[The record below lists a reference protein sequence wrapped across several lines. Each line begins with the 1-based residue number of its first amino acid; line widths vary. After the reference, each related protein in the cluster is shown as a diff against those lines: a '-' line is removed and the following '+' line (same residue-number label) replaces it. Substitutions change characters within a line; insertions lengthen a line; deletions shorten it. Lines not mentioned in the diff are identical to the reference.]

1 MRRPSPWIGRV
12 ASQPMWQRTCMPR
25 RALPLLL
32 AATLLVAGCSDTS
45 GGEGSDDTAAVS
57 TSPTTE
63 SGPTTT
69 APQDAI
75 LTDSLRCDPLDEQGC
90 LLPWP
95 NDAFT
100 VPDPSTATGRRLDLH
115 PDSTPK
121 NVDGVPIDVTDQNLA
136 DGFSP
141 GSAILAFAPGLDV
154 IRTGIAPST
163 DIGASLADD
172 APIVL
177 LDTGTGERIP
187 YWAELDAPAPPGQQ
201 VLMVHPAISLP
212 EGHHIEVALRAM
224 KDAAGADIPR
234 SPAFQAAIDGTPEP
248 LERARHLGDV
258 LGSLSDAGVAID
270 DLYLAWDFTVA
281 STESLSGRMLHIRDD
296 AYASLATDG
305 APAFRV
311 TSQTD
316 SGNVRTID
324 GEYDIPN
331 YLDLDAGPGSKFV
344 LGADGMP
351 ERNSAAPT
359 VTASFHC
366 LVPLTATGAH
376 PSIVYGHGLLGTR
389 HEVDALS
396 FAPQSNLATACA
408 TDEIGMSSDDIGYLA
423 TILADL
429 SLFNRQADRMQQG
442 LLAQQFLGRLL
453 NSAAGFASS
462 PAFQAADGTPLIDVG
477 NTVFVGNSQG
487 GILGG
492 AASAVSS
499 EWHRVVLGV
508 PGIDYSLLLPRSSDW
523 PQFQRIFDVA
533 YTDPIDRLLGLQL
546 IQLLWDRGEN
556 DGYAQHLTSGP
567 YPGIDAKQVL
577 LVQAFGDHQVSNVS
591 TDILA
596 RTLGATVYEPALTAG
611 RSNDVDPQWGIGA
624 LDPTS
629 PTAAIMVVWDFGT
642 PAPPPVNLPPTEP
655 EFGKD
660 PHGAGSDEPR
670 VLQQAFTFLLTGEF
684 STSACGGNLPCV
696 SDVLSGAG

>member
-1 MRRPSPWIGRV
+1 M
-12 ASQPMWQRTCMPR
+12 
-25 RALPLLL
+25 
-32 AATLLVAGCSDTS
+32 
-45 GGEGSDDTAAVS
+45 
-57 TSPTTE
+57 
-63 SGPTTT
+63 
-69 APQDAI
+69 
-75 LTDSLRCDPLDEQGC
+75 
-90 LLPWP
+90 
-95 NDAFT
+95 
-100 VPDPSTATGRRLDLH
+100 PDPSTVTGRRLDLH
-115 PDSTPK
+115 VDSTPK
-121 NVDGVPIDVTDQNLA
+121 NADGVPIDVTDQNRA

-141 GSAILAFAPGLDV
+141 GSAILAFVPGVDV
-154 IRTGIAPST
+154 TRTGIAPST

-177 LDTGTGERIP
+177 LDTGTGDRIP
-187 YWAELDAPAPPGQQ
+187 YWGELDAPAPPGQQ
-201 VLMVHPAISLP
+201 VLMIHPAISLP
-212 EGHHIEVALRAM
+212 EGHHIVVGLRAM
-224 KDAAGADIPR
+224 KDANGTDIPR

-248 LERARHLGDV
+248 LERARHLREI
-258 LGSLSDAGVAID
+258 LGSLAGAGVATD
-270 DLYLAWDFTVA
+270 DLHLAWDFTVA
-281 STESLSGRMLHIRDD
+281 STDSLSGRMLHIRDD
-296 AYASLATDG
+296 AYASLPGGVDGDG

-311 TSQTD
+311 TSQSD
-316 SGNVRTID
+316 AGNVRTID
-324 GEYDIPN
+324 GEYDVPN
-331 YLDLDAGPGSKFV
+331 YLDLDGGPGSSFV
-344 LGADGMP
+344 LGDDGMP
-351 ERNSAAPT
+351 TRNSASPT
-359 VTASFHC
+359 LTASFHC
-366 LVPLTATGAH
+366 LVPLTATGDH

-408 TDEIGMSSDDIGYLA
+408 TDEIGMSSDDLGYLA

-442 LLAQQFLGRLL
+442 LLDQLFLGRLL
-453 NSAAGFASS
+453 NSPAGFASS
-462 PAFQAADGTPLIDVG
+462 PAFQAVDGGPLIDVG

-523 PQFQRIFDVA
+523 PQFQTIFDVA
-533 YTDPIDRLLGLQL
+533 YTDPIDRLLALQL

-556 DGYAQHLTSGP
+556 DGYAQHLTSDP
-567 YPGIDAKQVL
+567 YPGIEAKQVL

-596 RTLGATVYEPALTAG
+596 RTLAATVYEPSLAAG
-611 RSNDVDPQWGIGA
+611 RSNDVDPQWGIDA
-624 LDPTS
+624 FDPIS
-629 PTAAIMVVWDFGT
+629 PSAAIMVVWDFGT

-655 EFGKD
+655 EYGKD

-684 STSACGGNLPCV
+684 STNACGGNLPCV